1 MMSAVHSPNHSG
13 LIPDQLPP
21 APSHALPARTL
32 YVVAA
37 AHRPTT
43 LFEECAAVMGDIVAG
58 SVIVLAL
65 VAAPVLVVQAITA
78 AMSFIL
84 PALGRS

>member
-1 MMSAVHSPNHSG
+1 MMNAVPSPNHSG

-21 APSHALPARTL
+21 APSHALPARTRS
-32 YVVAA
+32 VVAA
-37 AHRPTT
+37 AIRPAT
-43 LFEECAAVMGDIVAG
+43 LFGESAAVMGDIVAG
-58 SVIVLAL
+58 SAIVLAL

-78 AMSFIL
+78 AVSFIL